1 LPHPQ
6 GRRGGLERRYHA
18 GEGAEFA
25 DAGAAAAEFVTAIN
39 RADFDR
45 VFDELIVPE
54 LRIENRSRPAF
65 PDRSAAELR
74 ASVEELDAMV
84 ASVRTWNS
92 AVCWLSPTWY
102 VARHEREAVGHD
114 GERYE
119 WTRLLVAEY
128 HDGRLASLCDFDVED
143 EERAFAYAEERMRAT
158 SSRLA
163 VANRSSETL
172 HAMAKALQAHDTD
185 VAEWLASC
193 RAARIG
199 LCMTIVDDSAVTPST
214 DVPSSESHLS
224 DSYSNTTILSVA

>member
-1 LPHPQ
+1 ML
-6 GRRGGLERRYHA
+6 
-18 GEGAEFA
+18 
-25 DAGAAAAEFVTAIN
+25 EFVL
-39 RADFDR
+39 
-45 VFDELIVPE
+45 EQ
-54 LRIENRSRPAF
+54 
-65 PDRSAAELR
+65 
-74 ASVEELDAMV
+74 
-84 ASVRTWNS
+84 
-92 AVCWLSPTWY
+92 
-102 VARHEREAVGHD
+102 
-114 GERYE
+114 
-119 WTRLLVAEY
+119 TRFY
-128 HDGRLASLCDFDVED
+128 SSFASLCDFDVED

-185 VAEWLASC
+185 VAEWPASC

>member
-6 GRRGGLERRYHA
+6 GRRGGLERRYQA

-54 LRIENRSRPAF
+54 LRIENRSRSAF

-92 AVCWLSPTWY
+92 PFAGCRRRGY
-102 VARHEREAVGHD
+102 VARHEREARRARRRAIRMD
-114 GERYE
+114 AACR
-119 WTRLLVAEY
+119 
-128 HDGRLASLCDFDVED
+128 GRVP
-143 EERAFAYAEERMRAT
+143 RRAT
-158 SSRLA
+158 RVAVRFRRRGRGAGVRLRRGA
-163 VANRSSETL
+163 DAGHVQPAGRRESVL
-172 HAMAKALQAHDTD
+172 RDIACHGQGA
-185 VAEWLASC
+185 ASP
-193 RAARIG
+193 R
-199 LCMTIVDDSAVTPST
+199 
-214 DVPSSESHLS
+214 H
-224 DSYSNTTILSVA
+224 